1 MDGGHAD
8 KIRQPS
14 CLYQALSAKSFA
26 RVPAVAARPSPSAA
40 LAGLTLGQAEELLI
54 RTALEAQAGNRER
67 AAKALGISERTLYRK
82 IIEYGLR

>member
-1 MDGGHAD
+1 MVVVARGRVLDVD
-8 KIRQPS
+8 
-14 CLYQALSAKSFA
+14 ALPFGIGPG
-26 RVPAVAARPSPSAA
+26 VPAVAARPSPSAA